1 MIKAV
6 VFDLDDTLISERQY
20 AESGFR
26 VVSKFISNKYNL
38 NQEEVF
44 NTMIQLF
51 EESSKEVFNRVL
63 NNFRIE
69 YAKEEILCLIKI
81 YREHIPEIEFF
92 DDVIPTLNKLR
103 SKGIKIGIITDGYKE
118 TQSRKLEVLKCY
130 ELFDEII
137 ITDDL
142 GLEFWKPHEK
152 AYRLIAE
159 KLGVNLNEMIY
170 IGDNISKDFISA
182 NKLRIMSVCINRH
195 YGIYKNIE
203 VNEEYLAMN
212 NIESLEEIEVLV

>member
-6 VFDLDDTLISERQY
+6 VFDLDDTLISEKQY
-20 AESGFR
+20 VKSGFR
-26 VVSKFISNKYNL
+26 EVSKFISNKYNL

-44 NTMIQLF
+44 NIMLQIF
-51 EESSKEVFNRVL
+51 EESSKDVFNRVL

-92 DDVIPTLNKLR
+92 GDVIPTLNKLR

-137 ITDDL
+137 MTDEL
-142 GLEFWKPHEK
+142 GREFWKPHEK